1 VYLDGCD
8 QEHGTDWTTSQTD
21 QLIYIATERVT
32 PLGWSTKRKA
42 LSEESLKWGL
52 HNVAVGGSR
61 PLELSHN
68 TMLIAAENTQIHQ
81 R

>member
-1 VYLDGCD
+1 MDGHD
-8 QEHGTDWTTSQTD
+8 QKYGADWTTSQTD
-21 QLIYIATERVT
+21 QLIYIATERVI

-52 HNVAVGGSR
+52 HNIAVCGCCPVQLSR
-61 PLELSHN
+61 N

>member
-1 VYLDGCD
+1 MLARIQECD
-8 QEHGTDWTTSQTD
+8 ADWRTSQTD

-52 HNVAVGGSR
+52 HNIAVRG
-61 PLELSHN
+61 
-68 TMLIAAENTQIHQ
+68 TMA
-81 R
+81 